1 MCISESYVKSVSTQQ
16 WPRWC
21 FQQKGFMNTQWHR
34 NLCLVISKRLVQ
46 TDFKLFTVH
55 CDIGTESYQWPMAA
69 TVLHIKL
76 PSRCSTWRHKTS
88 GILHRIDWWLPTL
101 RSNVMPSSSGSS
113 SLTSD
118 FFRRLGLENEN
129 VYQFTRCDILEVLN
143 LQPQLYE
150 NRKSLVLSLFHF
162 DYWKLLLTDGLMLQ
176 QFVFLSSSMPLVVD
190 WWQHNRFTIA
200 RYRVRVLTSLSWFCL
215 DTPEYTYNTLK

>member
-88 GILHRIDWWLPTL
+88 GMLHRIDWWLPTL

-118 FFRRLGLENEN
+118 FFGGLTLRMRM
-129 VYQFTRCDILEVLN
+129 FTSSHGVTS
-143 LQPQLYE
+143 
-150 NRKSLVLSLFHF
+150 RKFWFFSHSCTKTANISFFHF
-162 DYWKLLLTDGLMLQ
+162 
-176 QFVFLSSSMPLVVD
+176 
-190 WWQHNRFTIA
+190 FTLI
-200 RYRVRVLTSLSWFCL
+200 TESCC
-215 DTPEYTYNTLK
+215 